1 MSTRIRLASLY
12 AGVLLASLVICS
24 TLLYREWVVEPQ
36 HDRALL
42 GLAPEDDVVVDL
54 LQSVLWVGIPAIL
67 LGLGGGW
74 LMMRK
79 ALEPVESLCNAVSA
93 FNESNLGVRL
103 PRTENGDEF
112 DRLTGVFNEM
122 AGRLEGSFN
131 QIREF
136 TLRAS
141 HELKTPLT
149 VMRGG
154 LEVLL
159 EDPLITDHHRE
170 SILNEL
176 QEVQRL
182 SRIVDGLALLTK
194 SEAGFVTLQRA
205 PVQLHDLVRDA
216 YDDAQ
221 ILARESELLVQ
232 LSRCDP
238 AQILGDQER
247 LRQML
252 LNLVDNAVKF
262 NSHGGSLMME
272 LCTSRDIATL
282 RISNSGPG
290 LEPNS
295 LTRIFEPFYRGDAAH
310 SREVD
315 GSGLG
320 LAIVRWIVGSHSGT
334 IHAQSEPGVITTLTV
349 HLPISLGL
357 MQGSHKQHF
366 SPIDPK

>member
-1 MSTRIRLASLY
+1 MSIRIRLASLY
-12 AGVLLASLVICS
+12 AGVLLASLVICG

-36 HDRALL
+36 HERALL

-79 ALEPVESLCNAVSA
+79 ALEPVETLCNAVSA

-122 AGRLEGSFN
+122 ADRLEGSFK

-149 VMRGG
+149 IMRGE
-154 LEVLL
+154 LEALIV
-159 EDPLITDHHRE
+159 DPLTTNHHRE
-170 SILNEL
+170 SVLSEL
-176 QEVQRL
+176 QEVLRL

-194 SEAGFVTLQRA
+194 SEAGLVTLQSA
-205 PVQLHDLVRDA
+205 PVQLDDLVRDA
-216 YDDAQ
+216 YNDAQ
-221 ILARESELLVQ
+221 ILARESELIVR

-238 AQILGDQER
+238 TQIFGDQER

-262 NSHGGSLMME
+262 NSPRGSIMME
-272 LCTSRDIATL
+272 LCNSGDSVTL
-282 RISNSGPG
+282 QISNSGPG
-290 LEPNS
+290 LEPSS
-295 LTRIFEPFYRGDAAH
+295 LNRIFEPFYRGDAAH

-315 GSGLG
+315 GTGLG

-334 IHAQSEPGVITTLTV
+334 IHAQSDPGVITMLTV
-349 HLPISLGL
+349 HLPISQELL
-357 MQGSHKQHF
+357 QGTHNQPF
-366 SPIDPK
+366 LPIDPK